1 MRQAML
7 MNNENSVNR
16 APHSKLFI
24 FISHPLEPGWDRRV
38 LFKERVLGAKSVVG
52 ERVEVDCAR
61 DGQTRVLGEARL
73 PEHDADDS
81 DGDEDDDNQDNNDG
95 EWQ

>member
-7 MNNENSVNR
+7 MNNKNPVNR
-16 APHSKLFI
+16 APHSTFVILV
-24 FISHPLEPGWDRRV
+24 SHPLEPGWDRWV
-38 LFKERVLGAKSVVG
+38 FFEERVLRAKGVVG

-61 DGQTRVLGEARL
+61 DGETRVLGEAWL

-81 DGDEDDDNQDNNDG
+81 EGDEDDDNKDG
-95 EWQ
+95 NEGKWQ